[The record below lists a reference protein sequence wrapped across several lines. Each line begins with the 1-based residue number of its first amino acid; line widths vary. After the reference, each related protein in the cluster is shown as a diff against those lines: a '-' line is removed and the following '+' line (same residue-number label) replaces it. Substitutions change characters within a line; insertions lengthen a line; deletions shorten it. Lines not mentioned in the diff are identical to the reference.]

1 MTRREAFCSQVWIHS
16 NHMARLLTFYHV
28 HSMVQSVRRAE
39 FDTKQT
45 INSQWNKHRKKKGVE
60 KYQNSRSFKG
70 ENNTGP
76 ASSQCVSLW
85 ALQIDL
91 CLG

>member
-1 MTRREAFCSQVWIHS
+1 MTRREAFCSQVCIYS

-45 INSQWNKHRKKKGVE
+45 INSQWNKHRKKKEWRNIRIVVLKE
-60 KYQNSRSFKG
+60 KTILDQPPVS
-70 ENNTGP
+70 
-76 ASSQCVSLW
+76 VSLW

>member
-16 NHMARLLTFYHV
+16 NHMVRLLTFYHV

-45 INSQWNKHRKKKGVE
+45 INSQWNKHRKKKEWRNIRIVGALKE
-60 KYQNSRSFKG
+60 KTILDQ
-70 ENNTGP
+70 P
-76 ASSQCVSLW
+76 PVSVC
-85 ALQIDL
+85 L
-91 CLG
+91 CGHFR